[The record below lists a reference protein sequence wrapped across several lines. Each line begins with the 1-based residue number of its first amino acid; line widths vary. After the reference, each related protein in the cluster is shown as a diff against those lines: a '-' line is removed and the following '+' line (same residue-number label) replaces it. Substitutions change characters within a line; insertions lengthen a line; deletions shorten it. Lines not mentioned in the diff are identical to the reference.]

1 MRILFKTIEPGA
13 IMANSLREV
22 GLTQLDQPVIEK
34 NINGHK
40 TYLIYTETIDGLYTP
55 VGLELPEGDGPFP
68 VVLLASGN
76 GGEGMKWVE
85 EYTKNRRYTINRLL
99 EQGYACGWIR
109 YRTEVELGYNQGG
122 KLIHDKRQG
131 REMFNRSPLEYEDEI
146 SIIEAIKQYKEIDA
160 DKVGLLGMSHAG
172 EMILKLASEY
182 HGICAAVASEPAA
195 HEFLSLNPDNSVTIN
210 PETQLRNIE
219 SMQMQ
224 STEKVRSRVDM
235 DIALERIKP
244 ITIPL
249 FIMGRDQDEL
259 QGVFRLSYELLKEQ
273 NKNVI
278 WKSYNHDLHGYVY
291 PLLGDDGHY
300 KVNDVQMQAID
311 DVLAF
316 FKKYFEK

>member
-34 NINGHK
+34 SINGHK

-55 VGLELPEGDGPFP
+55 IGLELPEGDGPFP

-278 WKSYNHDLHGYVY
+278 WKSYNHELHGYVY

>member
-1 MRILFKTIEPGA
+1 
-13 IMANSLREV
+13 MANSLREV

-85 EYTKNRRYTINRLL
+85 EYTKSRRYTIDRLL

>member
-55 VGLELPEGDGPFP
+55 IGLELPEGDGPFP

-300 KVNDVQMQAID
+300 KVNDVQMQAIN

>member
-55 VGLELPEGDGPFP
+55 IGLELPEGDGPFP

-224 STEKVRSRVDM
+224 ATEKVRSRVDM

>member
-34 NINGHK
+34 SINGHK

>member
-1 MRILFKTIEPGA
+1 
-13 IMANSLREV
+13 MANSLREV

-55 VGLELPEGDGPFP
+55 IGLELPEGDGPFP

-224 STEKVRSRVDM
+224 STEKVRSRLDM

>member
-1 MRILFKTIEPGA
+1 LRILFKTIEPGA

-34 NINGHK
+34 SINGHK

-278 WKSYNHDLHGYVY
+278 WKSYNHELHGYVY

>member
-34 NINGHK
+34 SINGHK

-55 VGLELPEGDGPFP
+55 IGLELPEGDGPFP

>member
-34 NINGHK
+34 SINGHK

-278 WKSYNHDLHGYVY
+278 WKSYNHELHGYVY

>member
-1 MRILFKTIEPGA
+1 LRILFKTIEPGA

-55 VGLELPEGDGPFP
+55 IGLELPEGDGPFP

>member
-55 VGLELPEGDGPFP
+55 IGLELPEGDGPFP

>member
-1 MRILFKTIEPGA
+1 
-13 IMANSLREV
+13 MANSLREV

-55 VGLELPEGDGPFP
+55 IGLELPEGDGPFP